1 MNWLWRILS
10 WPAFIILII
19 FGLNQTEKTVNVF
32 VELIK
37 WIIYLAIILFLLY
50 VLYNVLIS
58 NKNNK

>member
-10 WPAFIILII
+10 WPALIILII